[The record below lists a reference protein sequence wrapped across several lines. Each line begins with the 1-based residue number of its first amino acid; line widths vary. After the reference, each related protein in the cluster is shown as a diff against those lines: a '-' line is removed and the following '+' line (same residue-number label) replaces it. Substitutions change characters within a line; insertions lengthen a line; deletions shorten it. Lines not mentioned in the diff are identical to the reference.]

1 MNTRTQK
8 MLIALAGTLSATA
21 LLTACGEELDQLT
34 NADLNTVASFKDLG
48 DCNSKNKG
56 RMVYVDSSDAI
67 YFCADSVWK
76 EVNLSEVKGSDGK
89 DGANGK
95 DGKNGADGKDGKDGT
110 SCTVEALKDGSGYD
124 VLCGGKKVGTLL
136 NGKDG
141 AKGADGKNG
150 TNGSNGSNG
159 KSAYEIAKENGFKGT
174 EAEWLASLAGAQ
186 GSSCSIKVNEQK
198 NGYDLTCGDKTVTIT
213 NGKDGESVTGP
224 AGESCST
231 KSVEGGV
238 EITCGKS
245 EPVVIKDGSN
255 GKDASDDACRVVGDK
270 AGVVTLECGKGE
282 NVQIE
287 KFYKATCNNEPFDPE
302 THFCYFNEKEGV
314 FSVLELCGGKAY
326 NPSDVI
332 CEDGKRLKSCPSEC
346 NSEDCEDRLYD
357 MDAQFCYAKV
367 VYDLCDGKDYNPM
380 KFECVENELQKYT
393 CGESEYDL
401 ETQFCAK
408 RGDVVERVYKKVKIG
423 KQIWMA
429 ENLNYEIEDS
439 WCGGNR
445 KSGDF
450 DGGDCDT
457 YGRLYTWATAMGKP
471 ENECGSNHDCD
482 LGTGY
487 VQGICPDGWH
497 VPSDVEWDTLID
509 AVGGIST
516 AGQKL
521 KAQTLWKAVDGI
533 ENEDAYGFS
542 ALPAGF
548 KYVNFA
554 FTTDGNH
561 AGFWGAKQWD
571 ENRSYGYTRTMKSSS
586 NSVNNGGY
594 FQKDYA
600 YSIRCLQD

>member
-67 YFCADSVWK
+67 YFCSDSVWK
-76 EVNLSEVKGSDGK
+76 KVSLSDVKDSDGKNGKDGSDGK
-89 DGANGK
+89 DG
-95 DGKNGADGKDGKDGT
+95 KNGVDGT
-110 SCTVEALKDGSGYD
+110 SCTVEPLKDGSGYD

-141 AKGADGKNG
+141 AKGADGK
-150 TNGSNGSNG
+150 NGSNGSNG

-245 EPVVIKDGSN
+245 EPVVIKDGTN

-302 THFCYFNEKEGV
+302 THFCNFNEKEGV
-314 FSVLELCGGKAY
+314 FSVFELCGGKAY

-423 KQIWMA
+423 EQIWMA

-509 AVGGIST
+509 AVGGSST

-586 NSVNNGGY
+586 NSVNTGGY
-594 FQKDYA
+594 FHKDYA

>member
-1 MNTRTQK
+1 

-95 DGKNGADGKDGKDGT
+95 DGKNGADGKDGKDGVDGT

-124 VLCGGKKVGTLL
+124 VLCGGKKVGTLT

-302 THFCYFNEKEGV
+302 THFCNFNEKEGV
-314 FSVLELCGGKAY
+314 FAVLELCGGKAY
-326 NPSDVI
+326 NPSEVI
-332 CEDGKRLKSCPSEC
+332 CKDGKRLKSCPSEC
-346 NSEDCEDRLYD
+346 NSEDCEDSLYD

-367 VYDLCDGKDYNPM
+367 VYDLCNGKDYNPM
-380 KFECVENELQKYT
+380 KFECVENELQKFT
-393 CGESEYDL
+393 CGESEYDRG
-401 ETQFCAK
+401 TQFCAK

-423 KQIWMA
+423 EQIWMA

-471 ENECGSNHDCD
+471 ENECGSNHGCD

-487 VQGICPDGWH
+487 VQGVCPDGWH

-509 AVGGIST
+509 AVGGSST

-548 KYVNFA
+548 KYINFA

-571 ENRSYGYTRTMKSSS
+571 ENRGYGYTRTMKSSS
-586 NSVNNGGY
+586 NSVNTGGY
-594 FQKDYA
+594 FDKDYA